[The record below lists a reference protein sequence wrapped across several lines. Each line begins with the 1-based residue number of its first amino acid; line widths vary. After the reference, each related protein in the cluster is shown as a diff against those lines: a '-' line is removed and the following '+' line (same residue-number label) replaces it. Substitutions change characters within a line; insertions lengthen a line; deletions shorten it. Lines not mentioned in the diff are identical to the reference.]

1 MNFTQYVA
9 IGCMYLILD
18 TRILKYSFATK
29 AIKWEI
35 NTFNC
40 RSGTLLSSTLPLP
53 FSFFNL
59 YEISLKYTK
68 AIWYSFHYMQV
79 AVLNTC
85 NRKKYLDGLFKN
97 FVNTFTSSNNHPN
110 LNGCYFS

>member
-18 TRILKYSFATK
+18 TRILKYTFATK

-35 NTFNC
+35 KTFNC

-59 YEISLKYTK
+59 YEIFKIHEGYLVQFSLYAGRCTQ
-68 AIWYSFHYMQV
+68 HMQ
-79 AVLNTC
+79 
-85 NRKKYLDGLFKN
+85 
-97 FVNTFTSSNNHPN
+97 
-110 LNGCYFS
+110 